1 MSQDNLLPDGRKVL
15 VETSPEF
22 KAWIRAQECKSA
34 VRKEEESRKEFLP
47 PPLEESVP
55 LSGPGSDRGIRGY
68 NRFVNA
74 IIMLVLAG
82 CVLLF
87 GFISSY
93 YNTSIEKS
101 SSQKFRH
108 PLSLRVY
115 DSRTRDLSLLHRH
128 LKPQGSPPIE
138 DHSYYIPE
146 WPKPLPLS
154 PVPFEMPVPPDESPD
169 KGMPAGRLNI

>member
-1 MSQDNLLPDGRKVL
+1 VSQENLLPNGRKVL

-22 KAWIRAQECKSA
+22 EAWIHAQERKA
-34 VRKEEESRKEFLP
+34 AGRKEEESRKEFLP
-47 PPLEESVP
+47 PLPESVP
-55 LSGPGSDRGIRGY
+55 LSGAGNDHGIGGY

-74 IIMLVLAG
+74 MILLVLAG

-93 YNTSIEKS
+93 YTASMERS
-101 SSQKFRH
+101 SSQKIRH
-108 PLSLRVY
+108 PLSLRLY

-128 LKPQGSPPIE
+128 LKPQGSPPIVE
-138 DHSYYIPE
+138 QGYYIPQ

-154 PVPFEMPVPPDESPD
+154 PAPIEVPVPQYVSPG
-169 KGMPAGRLNI
+169 KGMPAGCLNI